1 MRGPL
6 QSTVGR
12 AGGRLDDWRDGG
24 GRDYL
29 WSRCLSHTR
38 LGNLPSVQNSVS
50 HRTQQRARRPVC
62 RRLLWRDA
70 RQCNVAAPQTRSL
83 IVTPDP
89 ASSTPL
95 PARDTDSQPARESRA
110 RSRPA
115 ARNLQWRLATNAGT
129 APRRPPIR
137 RSSPRMKRASRAL
150 GNLVQP
156 RPTARSYGASVP
168 PTPDRG
174 SPSRCSAKPPTASSS
189 CHPSIALPSS
199 CRARTHRTCIMCGA
213 RRRC

>member
-50 HRTQQRARRPVC
+50 HRTQQRARRPAC

-156 RPTARSYGASVP
+156 RPTARSYGASAP
-168 PTPDRG
+168 PRHTGDLPVAAR
-174 SPSRCSAKPPTASSS
+174 PNRQPHPPPVTR
-189 CHPSIALPSS
+189 L
-199 CRARTHRTCIMCGA
+199 
-213 RRRC
+213 